1 MNVYGFIADKFASGE
16 WIGYGKKRI
25 FAEFGTKSTFERR
38 AIEDV
43 LRRMEKDGAIV
54 YENGKFLRPEDC
66 GFIKGV
72 IRGNERGFAFVTG
85 EDGNDYF
92 IPHKRLNGACHK
104 DEVFIR
110 KVESDRGSTDE
121 AEVVKIVS
129 RGILS
134 TGGTYYKEKTFGFV
148 RPDDK
153 NYYNDIRVPFSL
165 AGKAKTGDKVIV
177 DIVSFPE
184 NDAPEGKIRE
194 ILGKSGDL
202 FVEENSVI
210 TSFGYTEKFP
220 ESVKSEVEKISQKV
234 PDSAII
240 GRKNYTDRLII
251 TIDGEDSRDYDD
263 AVEVEMLKNGNY
275 LLGVH
280 IADVSEYVKP
290 RSETDKEA
298 YERTTSVYFPDRVI
312 PMLPKEL
319 SNGICSL
326 NENEVRLTL
335 SCIIEIDKSG
345 EIVGREIYKS
355 VIKSKKRMTY
365 TDVQAILDGN
375 EEIVRKYREIVPM
388 IKNMRS
394 LQLVLTKKRS
404 ERGSIDLDVRDS
416 HITIKDET
424 IDVEPQKN
432 LDAYKIIEEFM
443 VLCNE
448 EIAEYLYYLELPCIY
463 RVHEK
468 PSTEKA
474 SDFIAFLNTLGI
486 AVKWKPEDCRPSD
499 FSAVL
504 KKVDGEP
511 IYPVV
516 NKVMLRSMQKA
527 KYSEQNLGH
536 FGISSKCYCHFT
548 SPIRRYPDLIVHRI
562 VKASLDGDMT
572 SLVENYSTFVAEA
585 AMRSSVNERKADE
598 AERAVDDIY
607 KAAYMSGRV
616 GMEYDAV
623 ISGVNSSGVFC
634 ELENGVEGF
643 TRIGDLP
650 RGNYVYDEKTYSL
663 RSGKRSYSL
672 GEEVR
677 IGVLDANVATKRVDF
692 IILSKKDC
700 KRSAKT

>member
-1 MNVYGFIADKFASGE
+1 MNVYNFIAEKFASGE
-16 WIGYGKKRI
+16 WAGYGKKRI
-25 FAEFGTKSTFERR
+25 FTELGTKSTFERR

-43 LRRMEKDGAIV
+43 LRRIEKDGLV
-54 YENGKFLRPEDC
+54 VCVDGRFFRPEDC
-66 GFIKGV
+66 GLIKGA

-110 KVESDRGSTDE
+110 KVESDRGSSDE

-129 RGILS
+129 RGVTYAS
-134 TGGTYYKEKTFGFV
+134 GTYYKERTFGFV

-153 NYYNDIRVPFSL
+153 NYYNDIKVPFSL
-165 AGKAKTGDKVIV
+165 AGKAKVGDKVVV

-184 NDAPEGKIRE
+184 NSAPEGKIRE
-194 ILGKSGDL
+194 VLGKSGDL

-210 TSFGYTEKFP
+210 KSYDYAEDFP
-220 ESVKSEVEKISQKV
+220 ESVRAEVAGIPQTI

-240 GRKNYTDRLII
+240 GRKDYTDRLII
-251 TIDGEDSRDYDD
+251 TIDGEDSRDFDD
-263 AVEVEMLKNGNY
+263 AVEVELSKNGNY

-280 IADVSEYVKP
+280 IADVSEYVKQG
-290 RSETDKEA
+290 SEIDKEA

-326 NENEVRLTL
+326 NENEARLTL
-335 SCIIEIDKSG
+335 SCMIEIDKNG
-345 EIVGREIYKS
+345 EIVNREIYKS

-365 TDVQAILDGN
+365 SSVQSILDGD
-375 EEIVRKYREIVPM
+375 EDTRQKYREIVPM
-388 IKNMRS
+388 IERMRA
-394 LQLVLTKKRS
+394 LQLLLTEKRAK
-404 ERGSIDLDVRDS
+404 RGSIDLDVKDS
-416 HITIKDET
+416 HISIIGGK
-424 IDVEPQKN
+424 IDVEPQTS

-448 EIAEYLYYLELPCIY
+448 QIAEYLYYLELPCIY
-463 RVHEK
+463 RIHEK

-474 SDFIAFLNTLGI
+474 GDFIAFLNTLGI
-486 AVKWKPEDCRPSD
+486 TVKWKAEDCRPSD
-499 FSAVL
+499 FASVL
-504 KKVDGEP
+504 KKVEGEP

-527 KYSEQNLGH
+527 KYSAENKGH

-562 VKASLDGDMT
+562 IKASLDGDVT
-572 SLVENYSTFVAEA
+572 ALIEKYSAIVDDA
-585 AMRSSVNERKADE
+585 AMRSSINERKADE

-607 KAAYMSGRV
+607 KAAYMSDLV
-616 GMEYDAV
+616 GTEFDAV

-634 ELENGVEGF
+634 ELDNGIEGF
-643 TRIGDLP
+643 TRVGDLP

-677 IGVLDANVATKRVDF
+677 IGVLDANIATKKIDF
-692 IILSKKDC
+692 IILAKKDR
-700 KRSAKT
+700 KRSDKT

>member
-416 HITIKDET
+416 HITVKDET

-623 ISGVNSSGVFC
+623 ISGVNSSAYSANSKTALKVSLVSEIYPAGIT
-634 ELENGVEGF
+634 F
-643 TRIGDLP
+643 T
-650 RGNYVYDEKTYSL
+650 
-663 RSGKRSYSL
+663 
-672 GEEVR
+672 
-677 IGVLDANVATKRVDF
+677 TKRR
-692 IILSKKDC
+692 ILFARVNDRI
-700 KRSAKT
+700 RSAKRSGSAFLTQTSLRKRLIL

>member
-43 LRRMEKDGAIV
+43 LRRMEKDGVIV

-66 GFIKGV
+66 GFIKGI

-220 ESVKSEVEKISQKV
+220 ESVKGEVEKISQKV

-585 AMRSSVNERKADE
+585 AVRSSVNERKADE

-623 ISGVNSSGVFC
+623 ISGVNSLGVFC

-677 IGVLDANVATKRVDF
+677 IGVLDANVATKKVDF

-700 KRSAKT
+700 KRAAKT

>member
-43 LRRMEKDGAIV
+43 LRRMEKDGVIV
-54 YENGKFLRPEDC
+54 YENGKFLHPEDC

-72 IRGNERGFAFVTG
+72 IRGNGRGFAFVTG

-110 KVESDRGSTDE
+110 KVESDRGLTDE

-220 ESVKSEVEKISQKV
+220 ESVKGEVEKISQKV

-335 SCIIEIDKSG
+335 SCII
-345 EIVGREIYKS
+345 
-355 VIKSKKRMTY
+355 
-365 TDVQAILDGN
+365 
-375 EEIVRKYREIVPM
+375 
-388 IKNMRS
+388 
-394 LQLVLTKKRS
+394 
-404 ERGSIDLDVRDS
+404 
-416 HITIKDET
+416 
-424 IDVEPQKN
+424 
-432 LDAYKIIEEFM
+432 
-443 VLCNE
+443 
-448 EIAEYLYYLELPCIY
+448 
-463 RVHEK
+463 
-468 PSTEKA
+468 
-474 SDFIAFLNTLGI
+474 
-486 AVKWKPEDCRPSD
+486 
-499 FSAVL
+499 
-504 KKVDGEP
+504 
-511 IYPVV
+511 
-516 NKVMLRSMQKA
+516 
-527 KYSEQNLGH
+527 
-536 FGISSKCYCHFT
+536 
-548 SPIRRYPDLIVHRI
+548 
-562 VKASLDGDMT
+562 
-572 SLVENYSTFVAEA
+572 
-585 AMRSSVNERKADE
+585 
-598 AERAVDDIY
+598 
-607 KAAYMSGRV
+607 
-616 GMEYDAV
+616 
-623 ISGVNSSGVFC
+623 
-634 ELENGVEGF
+634 
-643 TRIGDLP
+643 
-650 RGNYVYDEKTYSL
+650 
-663 RSGKRSYSL
+663 
-672 GEEVR
+672 
-677 IGVLDANVATKRVDF
+677 
-692 IILSKKDC
+692 
-700 KRSAKT
+700 